1 VKYFSVI
8 ILFFLMGCGS
18 QEKGAT
24 AQELLL
30 DVKFPVATQEE
41 LDALKREIY
50 EYIVSID
57 GKQIGRFPSKKQI
70 SDLFKGLPQEQI
82 LSITIEAKT
91 TPGSTQWIATHEV
104 DFTVSKPKEFWMEK
118 QQ

>member
-1 VKYFSVI
+1 MKFLLVL
-8 ILFFLMGCGS
+8 ILLLMGCGS
-18 QEKGAT
+18 QEKSVT
-24 AQELLL
+24 TQELLL

-41 LDALKREIY
+41 LDALKRDIY
-50 EYIVSID
+50 EYVVSID
-57 GKQIGRFPSKKQI
+57 GKEIGRFPSKKQV

-82 LSITIEAKT
+82 LSVTIEAKT
-91 TPGSTQWIATHEV
+91 TPGGTRWIATHEI